1 MRYFL
6 PAPRQT
12 NFLILG
18 GCAAV
23 AFGFYLRYSI
33 LGAEPLIAA
42 CAAGAPRASCS
53 IRLFIIE
60 LSEMQL
66 FGGVALVA
74 AILHFARP
82 RVDMFAVALVASSLG
97 LLLSNTGAAALAV
110 GVLII
115 AFARP
120 AHASKLP
127 PMQLTPPRTTKPASS
142 RTTH

>member
-1 MRYFL
+1 MRYFF
-6 PAPRQT
+6 PSPRQT
-12 NFLILG
+12 NFLILT

-23 AFGFYLRYSI
+23 AFGFYLRHSI
-33 LGAEPLIAA
+33 LDAQPLIAA
-42 CAAGAPRASCS
+42 CAAGAPRAACS
-53 IRLFIIE
+53 IRQFLIE
-60 LSEMQL
+60 LYEMQF

-82 RVDMFAVALVASSLG
+82 RLVMFAVALAASCLG
-97 LLLSNTGAAALAV
+97 LFLSNTGAAALAV
-110 GVLII
+110 GILLI

-120 AHASKLP
+120 AHASRLP